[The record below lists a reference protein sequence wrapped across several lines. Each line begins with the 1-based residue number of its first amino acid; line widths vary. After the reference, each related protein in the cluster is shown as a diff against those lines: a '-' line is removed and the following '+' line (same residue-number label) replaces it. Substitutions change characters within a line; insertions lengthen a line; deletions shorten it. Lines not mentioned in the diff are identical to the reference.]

1 MSKGSMNNLL
11 RYRIGPKATLELVQ
25 GDIVRETTDAIV
37 NAANSSLL
45 GGGGVDGAIHDAAG
59 PKLLE
64 ECRRVRDQRG
74 SLAPG
79 QAVATGAGNLKVR
92 YVIHTVGPVWQG
104 GGKNEPQILE
114 SCYCHCVE
122 EARRLGCAEISFPSI
137 STGAFG
143 YPVGEAAQIALRSIA
158 DLLYVYGSHGHSEQ
172 FPGQNQQPLTLLKKV
187 RFILFDHH
195 THAAYAE
202 AAKNLATEFPH
213 YEIRTVSN
221 A

>member
-1 MSKGSMNNLL
+1 MSKGSMNDLL
-11 RYRIGPKATLELVQ
+11 RYRIASQATLELVQ
-25 GDIVRETTDAIV
+25 GDIVDETTDAIV

-64 ECRRVRDQRG
+64 ECRRIRDQRG

-79 QAVATGAGNLKVR
+79 QAVATRAGNLKVR

-158 DLLYVYGSHGHSEQ
+158 DLLYGSHVHSEQ
-172 FPGQNQQPLTLLKKV
+172 FHGQNQQPLLLLNRV
-187 RFILFDHH
+187 RFVLFDLH
-195 THAAYAE
+195 THAAYAD

-213 YEIRTVSN
+213 YGIRTVSN

>member
-1 MSKGSMNNLL
+1 MSKENMDSLL
-11 RYRIGPKATLELVQ
+11 RYRIGSHATLELVQ
-25 GDIVRETTDAIV
+25 GDIIHETTDAIV

-45 GGGGVDGAIHDAAG
+45 GGGGVDGAIHRAAG
-59 PKLLE
+59 SRLLE
-64 ECRRVRDQRG
+64 ECRKIRDQRG

-79 QAVATGAGNLKVR
+79 QAVATGAGSLKVR

-143 YPVGEAAQIALRSIA
+143 YPLAEAAQIALRSIA
-158 DLLYVYGSHGHSEQ
+158 DLLYGSHVHSENLH
-172 FPGQNQQPLTLLKKV
+172 GQNQPSSQPLNRV
-187 RFILFDHH
+187 RFVLFDPH
-195 THAAYAE
+195 THAAYAK
-202 AAKNLATEFPH
+202 AAKNLAAEFPH